1 MLHEDY
7 ASVRASELRWHQYT
21 RSKASISKTLC
32 LAFPMENST
41 TINAGLEEGIE
52 MEMLLVG

>member
-21 RSKASISKTLC
+21 RSKASVSKTLC

-52 MEMLLVG
+52 MEML